1 MSDLTIEEVKRGRI
15 NGVRATFHV
24 DFDHQH
30 VANTMWDLERFA
42 RIFPDILELKV
53 LREAEDEQEV
63 LYRIDAVYKELSY
76 VLRRIRKV
84 TDSSVEISWKMLKGD
99 LRDII
104 GSWSVYAD
112 GEGRCRVVYESFVDA
127 SVLVPTK
134 VIRKV
139 AKAKLHEMVGRVKQ
153 ACGTA

>member
-1 MSDLTIEEVKRGRI
+1 MSGLTIEEVKRGRI

-24 DFDHQH
+24 AFDYEH

-53 LREAEDEQEV
+53 IREAEDEQEV

-76 VLRRIRKV
+76 VLRRVRQV
-84 TDSSVEISWKMLKGD
+84 SESSVEISWKMLEGD

-104 GSWSVYAD
+104 GSWALHSA

-139 AKAKLHEMVGRVKQ
+139 AKAKLSEMVGRVEQ
-153 ACGTA
+153 ACASA

>member
-1 MSDLTIEEVKRGRI
+1 MADLTIEEVKRGRI
-15 NGVRATFHV
+15 NGVRATFRV
-24 DFDHQH
+24 DFDYEH

-42 RIFPDILELKV
+42 RIFPDILELRV
-53 LREAEDEQEV
+53 LSEAEDEQEV

-76 VLRRIRKV
+76 VLRRVRRR

-104 GSWSVYAD
+104 GSWTLHTD
-112 GEGRCRVVYESFVDA
+112 GDGRCRVVYESFVDA
-127 SVLVPTK
+127 SVLVPTR

-139 AKAKLHEMVGRVKQ
+139 AKAKLHEMVGRVNQ
-153 ACGTA
+153 ACAAG